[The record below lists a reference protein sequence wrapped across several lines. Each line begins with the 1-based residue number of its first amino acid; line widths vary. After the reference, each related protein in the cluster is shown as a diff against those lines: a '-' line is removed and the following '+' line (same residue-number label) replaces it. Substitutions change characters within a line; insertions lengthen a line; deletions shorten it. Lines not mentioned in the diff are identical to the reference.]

1 METELPPAQQQDN
14 KQQNRLDKLVGFYR
28 QAALRMVELP
38 VYNHQLVVEA
48 VGFRLWLDQSDQ
60 DAQQEPQREHARQ
73 SEERQLVNVTQNSD
87 IAQSKGVAQLGAVER
102 NDNVGLGI
110 GHIGVVITPWF
121 MSLIFFPQQHNDQRE
136 LAGGKYSLSLPGGD
150 LEMIANYQQET
161 GLFYSCSLFSP
172 MAEFDSQEFARQ
184 VAVEVL
190 GQVFP
195 SVDGS
200 SAVDKQMDDN
210 KEQNASI
217 SSAESVQAGSTG
229 AKEAEGEA
237 EKVDLSRRRLFG
249 FGRRTGKGEGKGE
262 CTTELDALEVTNV

>member
-1 METELPPAQQQDN
+1 METELPPAKQQDN
-14 KQQNRLDKLVGFYR
+14 KQQNRLDQLVGFYR

-48 VGFRLWLDQSDQ
+48 VGFRLWLDQKNQ
-60 DAQQEPQREHARQ
+60 ETQQEPQKEHARQ
-73 SEERQLVNVTQNSD
+73 SEDRQLFNVTQNSD

-121 MSLIFFPQQHNDQRE
+121 MSLVFFPQQHNDQRE
-136 LAGGKYSLSLPGGD
+136 LAGEKYSLSLPGGD
-150 LEMIANYQQET
+150 FEMIANYQQET

-172 MAEFDSQEFARQ
+172 MAEFDNQAFARQ

-195 SVDGS
+195 TVDGCS
-200 SAVDKQMDDN
+200 VVDKQTDN
-210 KEQNASI
+210 NKAQNVSI
-217 SSAESVQAGSTG
+217 SSAESVQVGSTRS
-229 AKEAEGEA
+229 EEVEGEA
-237 EKVDLSRRRLFG
+237 EKIDLSRRRLFG
-249 FGRRTGKGEGKGE
+249 FGRRAGKGEG
-262 CTTELDALEVTNV
+262 TTELDALEVTNV